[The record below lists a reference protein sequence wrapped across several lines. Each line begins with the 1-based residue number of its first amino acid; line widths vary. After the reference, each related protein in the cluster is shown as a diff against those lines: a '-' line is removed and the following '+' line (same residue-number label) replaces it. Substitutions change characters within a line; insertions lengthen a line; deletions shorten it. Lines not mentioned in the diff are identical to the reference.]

1 MREDHATDSGEN
13 GDMQRNQAII
23 AGAVAVIVIA
33 VVAFFLL
40 RGSPELP
47 IVGES
52 AEPSASAS
60 ASAEP
65 SATPDLNAELLNR
78 RWTVLYVG
86 TDLNEARELDDH
98 VPNTDALMVVS
109 VSADQ
114 SEVSLISLP
123 RDTIDVPLSDG
134 EAYPRKINALYQDRG
149 IDALVD
155 AMEELYQLPID
166 GYVVLDMDDF
176 TDMVAAVDGVDVNPE
191 APLVDP
197 IVNIDIEAGPQEI
210 GAGTA
215 RSYVRSRVDQDYG
228 RMARQQEVV
237 VSLIERLTDP
247 DRDLDVRELLDSF
260 DSLETDLPLEELPTL
275 IEVARRATDADVR
288 ELVISP
294 PLITFEGD
302 RNDGRGYVLEP
313 DVDAIR
319 DAVSELIGE

>member
-1 MREDHATDSGEN
+1 MH
-13 GDMQRNQAII
+13 RNQAII

-40 RGSPELP
+40 GSSPEPP

-60 ASAEP
+60 AEA
-65 SATPDLNAELLNR
+65 SATPELNEELLNR

-98 VPNTDALMVVS
+98 AANTDALMVVS

-114 SEVSLISLP
+114 SEVALISLP
-123 RDTIDVPLSDG
+123 RDTIDVPLPDG
-134 EAYPRKINALYQDRG
+134 ETYPRKINALYTDRG

-191 APLVDP
+191 EPLVDP
-197 IVNIDIEAGPQEI
+197 IVALDLEAGPQEI

-215 RSYVRSRVDQDYG
+215 RSYVRTRVDQDYG
-228 RMARQQEVV
+228 RMARQQEVL
-237 VSLIERLTDP
+237 VSLVERLTDA
-247 DRDLDVRELLDSF
+247 DRDLDLRGLLDSF

-275 IEVARRATDADVR
+275 IEIARRATDAEVR

-319 DAVSELIGE
+319 DAVGDLIGE

>member
-1 MREDHATDSGEN
+1 
-13 GDMQRNQAII
+13 MQRTQAII
-23 AGAVAVIVIA
+23 AGGIAIVVIA
-33 VVAFFLL
+33 VVAFLL
-40 RGSPELP
+40 LSSPDVP
-47 IVGES
+47 IAGES
-52 AEPSASAS
+52 PEPSASAS
-60 ASAEP
+60 AAP
-65 SATPDLNAELLNR
+65 SASASPELAQELLDR

-86 TDLNEARELDDH
+86 TDLNEARERDDH
-98 VPNTDALMVVS
+98 APNTDALMVVS
-109 VSADQ
+109 VSDDQ
-114 SEVSLISLP
+114 SEVTLISLP
-123 RDTIDVPLSDG
+123 RDTIDVPLPDG
-134 EAYPRKINALYQDRG
+134 ETYGRKINALYTDQG
-149 IDALVD
+149 IDALVG

-176 TDMVAAVDGVDVNPE
+176 TDLVAAVDGVDVDPQ

-197 IVNIDIEAGPQEI
+197 IVDLDLEPGPQEI

-228 RMARQQEVV
+228 RMARQQEVI
-237 VSLIERLTDP
+237 VSLVERLTDP
-247 DRDLDVRELLDSF
+247 DRELDVRDLLDSF

-275 IEVARRATDADVR
+275 LEIARRATEADVR

-319 DAVSELIGE
+319 DEVRDLIGE

>member
-1 MREDHATDSGEN
+1 
-13 GDMQRNQAII
+13 MQRTQAII
-23 AGAVAVIVIA
+23 AGGIAIVVIA
-33 VVAFFLL
+33 VVAFLL
-40 RGSPELP
+40 LSSPDVP
-47 IVGES
+47 IAGES

-60 ASAEP
+60 AAP
-65 SATPDLNAELLNR
+65 SASASPELAQELLDR

-86 TDLNEARELDDH
+86 TDLNEARERDDH
-98 VPNTDALMVVS
+98 APNTDALMVVS
-109 VSADQ
+109 VSDDQ
-114 SEVSLISLP
+114 SEVTLISLP
-123 RDTIDVPLSDG
+123 RDTIDVPLPDG
-134 EAYPRKINALYQDRG
+134 ETYGRKINALYTDQG
-149 IDALVD
+149 IGALVG

-176 TDMVAAVDGVDVNPE
+176 TDLVAAVDGVDVDPQ

-197 IVNIDIEAGPQEI
+197 IVDLDLEPGPQEI

-228 RMARQQEVV
+228 RMARQQEVI
-237 VSLIERLTDP
+237 VSLVERLTDP
-247 DRDLDVRELLDSF
+247 DRELDVRDLLDSF

-275 IEVARRATDADVR
+275 LEIARRATEADVR

-319 DAVSELIGE
+319 DAVNELIGE

>member
-1 MREDHATDSGEN
+1 MRQDHATDSGEN

-23 AGAVAVIVIA
+23 AGGAAVIVIA
-33 VVAFFLL
+33 VVAFLL
-40 RGSPELP
+40 LSTPELP

-52 AEPSASAS
+52 AEPSAST
-60 ASAEP
+60 SAEP
-65 SATPDLNAELLNR
+65 SASASPELAQELLDR

-86 TDLNEARELDDH
+86 TDLNEARERDDH
-98 VPNTDALMVVS
+98 TPNTDALMVVS

-114 SEVSLISLP
+114 SEVALISLP
-123 RDTIDVPLSDG
+123 RDTIDVPLPDG
-134 EAYPRKINALYQDRG
+134 ETYPRKINALYQDQG
-149 IDALVD
+149 IDALVG

-176 TDMVAAVDGVDVNPE
+176 TGLVAGVDGVDVDPE
-191 APLVDP
+191 TPLVDP
-197 IVNIDIEAGPQEI
+197 IVDLDLEAGPQEI

-237 VSLIERLTDP
+237 VSLVERLTDP
-247 DRDLDVRELLDSF
+247 DQDLDLSDLLESF

-275 IEVARRATDADVR
+275 LEIARRATEAEVR

-319 DAVSELIGE
+319 DEVRELIGE